1 MYNAPQRVNRC
12 VMYGSKWLWVLLS
25 LLSLVW
31 GAEVAHPR
39 FTAESVERAN
49 KSANL
54 LVFISITSGVADKHA
69 GLRDAA
75 RASWLLPC
83 VASPLCVYRFFV
95 DASLP
100 DDKLLKE
107 QNLNG
112 DVSFRSFCALMDRH
126 PSFVHYGNAL
136 PIYSNETL
144 PASLQDYPFRR
155 FYKIDWKVCFLRYWQ
170 SWLRTHAPQN
180 SSGVSKSIV
189 STVSFHAFVE
199 DDSFV
204 CTEHLLHQLGLL
216 DSINIA
222 ARISGAKSP
231 DTEDQTEPAAMSS
244 TALDTAHYKSRPKP
258 LPRRGLPFRT
268 GTLLYDGFD
277 DSSTLMSAEVADAF
291 LESYRVNDTE
301 EKSVSPVQ
309 PRRAWLL
316 QGEEEWRCPHVPAS
330 GLNHNAS
337 IWLSWGN
344 SWQSTLCG
352 WRGALL
358 HGRRRGLRI
367 NEPSMHCLK
376 NDLESLRNF
385 ASSSSARRK
394 VH

>member
-1 MYNAPQRVNRC
+1 MYV
-12 VMYGSKWLWVLLS
+12 SKWLWVLPS
-25 LLSLVW
+25 LLCLVW
-31 GAEVAHPR
+31 GAEAVHPR
-39 FTAESVERAN
+39 FTPESVQRAN
-49 KSANL
+49 KSSNL
-54 LVFISITSGVADKHA
+54 LVFISITSGTAENHA

-83 VASPLCVYRFFV
+83 VASSLCVYRFFV
-95 DASLP
+95 DASHP

-107 QNLNG
+107 QKLNG
-112 DVSFRSFCALMDRH
+112 DVSIRNFCDLMDRH

-136 PIYSNETL
+136 PIFSNDTL

-170 SWLRTHAPQN
+170 SWLQTHAPQ
-180 SSGVSKSIV
+180 SS
-189 STVSFHAFVE
+189 VSFHTFVE

-204 CTEHLLHQLGLL
+204 CTEHLLHQLDLL

-222 ARISGAKSP
+222 ARSSGGESP
-231 DTEDQTEPAAMSS
+231 DTEDQIEPAA
-244 TALDTAHYKSRPKP
+244 LDKKTAHYKSRPKP
-258 LPRRGLPFRT
+258 LPRRSLPFRT

-291 LESYRVNDTE
+291 LENYRVNETE
-301 EKSVSPVQ
+301 EKSVPPVQ

-316 QGEEEWRCPHVPAS
+316 QGEDEWRCPHVPAS
-330 GLNHNAS
+330 GPNHNPS

-358 HGRRRGLRI
+358 HGRRRSLRI

-376 NDLESLRNF
+376 NDLESLRNI
-385 ASSSSARRK
+385 ASSSARRK
-394 VH
+394 VT